1 MRAAPERLAEQM
13 VEAYGPF
20 LPGSAARR
28 VREQNTAR
36 GLRTC
41 WQCLD
46 GYRPHTGST
55 GWPRSLGRGKRFCS
69 VPCYL
74 AWVRAHPGW
83 LRYGCLRPRPTHAA
97 IAAEGREA
105 HRRLAEYLGA
115 GS

>member
-1 MRAAPERLAEQM
+1 MRGVPERLAEQM
-13 VEAYGPF
+13 AEAYGPF
-20 LPGSAARR
+20 LPGSAARW

-41 WQCLD
+41 WQCLA
-46 GYRPHTGST
+46 GYRPHAGPTGR
-55 GWPRSLGRGKRFCS
+55 PRSLGRGKRFCS

-74 AWVRAHPGW
+74 TWIRAHPGW
-83 LRYGCLRPRPTHAA
+83 FRDGRPRPRPTHAA
-97 IAAEGREA
+97 IVVEGREA